1 MKVPRNQRGA
11 SWNVDARLR
20 CLTRRFETVHFR
32 ECPTPK
38 TSKSGRAKSNG
49 TWTFLVVCS
58 SLLRPRLVLPVL
70 PVFFFPSR
78 GFSRPPFVLSSFVSS
93 LLRRLFLS
101 STFSN
106 VLPPSLVLGP
116 SRLPFSCILLDHLL
130 TSLVASFPPRLDSL
144 SVPFSL
150 LVSSSCVLVVRF
162 LSPLMY
168 SSSCVLSPC
177 LVWCSLS
184 VSPLIFVYRFLVCP
198 LCSSVH

>member
-1 MKVPRNQRGA
+1 MDVPCRLLLFVA
-11 SWNVDARLR
+11 S
-20 CLTRRFETVHFR
+20 
-32 ECPTPK
+32 
-38 TSKSGRAKSNG
+38 
-49 TWTFLVVCS
+49 S
-58 SLLRPRLVLPVL
+58 SRPSC
-70 PVFFFPSR
+70 PSR
-78 GFSRPPFVLSSFVSS
+78 LLLSLSWLLASSFCLVFLCVILPS

-177 LVWCSLS
+177 LVWCPLS